1 MISRFLNSTF
11 HEQPTILETDL
22 TKFRLYS
29 SNRLEV
35 LAEKLAEILS
45 EHPLPPLVQE
55 WIVVQSRGMER
66 WVRMKLA
73 RYHGICANIG
83 FPFPDALIST
93 LFCEAFKDLPAPSP
107 FDPSIMT
114 WKIMSILPSCIKNRQ
129 FEAIRYYLG
138 DPPDHLKWF
147 QLSEQVADI
156 FDQYQFFRPE
166 MILKWDKGKEDHWQA
181 ILWRKLTRGVDK
193 NHRATL
199 KAAFLRLSNKG
210 HLSLENFPP
219 RISIFGVPTI
229 PAYYMDIL
237 RAVSEVIEV
246 NLFLMNPC
254 GEYWADIVSDRDL
267 KKYSEPDMTSPD
279 FREELY
285 LERGN
290 SLLAS
295 MGTLGRDFLSLVTEL
310 DCEEQEL
317 FIDIPVRDMLSCI
330 QSDILLLRDRG
341 KKQNKPL
348 AITEDDRSI
357 EIHSCH
363 SPMREMEILK
373 DNLLSMFEKDRR
385 LEPVDILV
393 MAPDIEEYAPFIE
406 AIFGTED
413 DERKRVPFNI
423 ADRSLKSENSIA
435 RAFLSILDL
444 QKARFGASEVLDLLE
459 CPLIRNR
466 FNLLELDLPKIR
478 KWVIETGIKWG
489 IDSAG
494 REKLGLPAFN
504 ENTWRFGLDRSLLGY
519 AMPEQ
524 DLLFNDIL
532 PYDNVEGSDAA
543 TLGKFVDFVE
553 NLFSYVIS
561 FEKIRTIKEWSHTL
575 ADLLK
580 RFFLPADREIKEYQ
594 VIRQIIC
601 DLNGHETDSGFHN
614 KVELS
619 VIKAYLKRHLEKRR
633 PGSGFIMQGITFC
646 SMLPMRSIP
655 FKVICLAGMDC
666 DKYPRQARTPGF
678 DLMAKNPRRGDRST
692 RKNDRYLFLEAIL
705 SARKTLYISYTGQ
718 KENSTIPPSVL
729 VSELVDYM
737 EDAFTIEGKNIS
749 DHVITCHRRQAFS
762 RTYFQPKVSSGLGAT
777 PLVRANIAD
786 NKRLFSYSK
795 ENLEA
800 ARQSIETRTQPKP
813 FISKALTGSLTE
825 WKRLDLARLINFF
838 SNPARFLLK
847 ERLRIRFTKDEGR
860 LDESESFRLKDLDK
874 YLFEQGLAEKKLA
887 GLDLKTIFPAIQA
900 SGRIPPGTPGKCF
913 YEKSSKEI
921 ELFVH
926 KVEARRCGDALAPLQ
941 LQINP
946 AGFDLNIRV
955 KGIYPDCLIQYRY
968 AKLKAKDYLEIW
980 INHLILNAF
989 GPRDYPDRS
998 LLIGTD
1004 KICEFSRI
1012 EEAGRIIE
1020 ELLETYL
1027 NGLTIP
1033 LHFFPESS
1041 YKYAEQKILKG
1052 KSDDA
1057 ALMAAMQTWQG
1068 NDFGSRAENNDLYYQ
1083 ACFRNTD
1090 PLDNEFKELALKI
1103 FEPILINRG
1112 ELS

>member
-1 MISRFLNSTF
+1 MISRFLISTF

-66 WVRMKLA
+66 WVRMELA

-138 DPPDHLKWF
+138 DPPGHLKWF

-166 MILKWDKGKEDHWQA
+166 MILKWDQGKEDHWQA

-193 NHRATL
+193 NHRAAL

-267 KKYSEPDMTSPD
+267 KKYSDPDMTSPD

-285 LERGN
+285 LEKGN

-295 MGTLGRDFLSLVTEL
+295 MGALGRDFLSLITEL

-317 FIDIPVRDMLSCI
+317 FIDVPVHDMLSCI
-330 QSDILLLRDRG
+330 QSDILLLRNRG
-341 KKQNKPL
+341 RKQDKPL

-393 MAPDIEEYAPFIE
+393 MAPDIEEYAPFVE

-561 FEKIRTIKEWSHTL
+561 FEKIRTIKEWSHT
-575 ADLLK
+575 
-580 RFFLPADREIKEYQ
+580 
-594 VIRQIIC
+594 QI
-601 DLNGHETDSGFHN
+601 GR
-614 KVELS
+614 
-619 VIKAYLKRHLEKRR
+619 A
-633 PGSGFIMQGITFC
+633 
-646 SMLPMRSIP
+646 
-655 FKVICLAGMDC
+655 
-666 DKYPRQARTPGF
+666 
-678 DLMAKNPRRGDRST
+678 
-692 RKNDRYLFLEAIL
+692 
-705 SARKTLYISYTGQ
+705 
-718 KENSTIPPSVL
+718 
-729 VSELVDYM
+729 
-737 EDAFTIEGKNIS
+737 
-749 DHVITCHRRQAFS
+749 HV
-762 RTYFQPKVSSGLGAT
+762 
-777 PLVRANIAD
+777 
-786 NKRLFSYSK
+786 
-795 ENLEA
+795 
-800 ARQSIETRTQPKP
+800 
-813 FISKALTGSLTE
+813 
-825 WKRLDLARLINFF
+825 
-838 SNPARFLLK
+838 
-847 ERLRIRFTKDEGR
+847 
-860 LDESESFRLKDLDK
+860 
-874 YLFEQGLAEKKLA
+874 
-887 GLDLKTIFPAIQA
+887 
-900 SGRIPPGTPGKCF
+900 
-913 YEKSSKEI
+913 
-921 ELFVH
+921 
-926 KVEARRCGDALAPLQ
+926 
-941 LQINP
+941 
-946 AGFDLNIRV
+946 
-955 KGIYPDCLIQYRY
+955 
-968 AKLKAKDYLEIW
+968 
-980 INHLILNAF
+980 
-989 GPRDYPDRS
+989 
-998 LLIGTD
+998 
-1004 KICEFSRI
+1004 
-1012 EEAGRIIE
+1012 
-1020 ELLETYL
+1020 
-1027 NGLTIP
+1027 
-1033 LHFFPESS
+1033 
-1041 YKYAEQKILKG
+1041 
-1052 KSDDA
+1052 
-1057 ALMAAMQTWQG
+1057 
-1068 NDFGSRAENNDLYYQ
+1068 
-1083 ACFRNTD
+1083 
-1090 PLDNEFKELALKI
+1090 
-1103 FEPILINRG
+1103 
-1112 ELS
+1112 